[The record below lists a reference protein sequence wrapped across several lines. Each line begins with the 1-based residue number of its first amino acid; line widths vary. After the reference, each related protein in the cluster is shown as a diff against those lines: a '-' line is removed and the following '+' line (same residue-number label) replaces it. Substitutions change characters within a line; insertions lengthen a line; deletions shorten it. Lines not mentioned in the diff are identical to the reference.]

1 MWKQF
6 LELFHQVLTL
16 TEDARQNRAEIKELR
31 KQVDEL
37 TATVQ
42 RLVYEIHRIGER
54 ETHEREKFVLRVENY
69 LLKANRQLPPDHEN
83 EK

>member
-1 MWKQF
+1 
-6 LELFHQVLTL
+6 L
-16 TEDARQNRAEIKELR
+16 RQ
-31 KQVDEL
+31 QVDEL

>member
-1 MWKQF
+1 MWKQL
-6 LELFHQVLTL
+6 LELFRQVLTL
-16 TEDARQNRAEIKELR
+16 TEDTRRNRTEIKELR

-69 LLKANRQLPPDHEN
+69 LLKADRQLPPDPDD
-83 EK
+83 KK